1 MRGNRVGYVLAA
13 VMLAAAPSA
22 VAQGNPLDN
31 PQMRQM
37 IQRFWN
43 PVVGSGEA
51 YRSMGDPGSPEK
63 GVELALIGKEMVQ
76 GKQGYWLELAFNSPE
91 LGGVLYA
98 KDLIVPEE
106 ETPRKVIFQLPGE
119 AAMEMPVNP
128 HPGPRKVRDT
138 HMHKVGT
145 ETITVPAGT
154 FACEHWKDDDGDYW
168 TSSKLSPVTMVKSVS
183 KGNTDVLIKV
193 MSGAKSHI
201 TGAVKPWDPT
211 VFMKHMKGRGG
222 R

>member
-1 MRGNRVGYVLAA
+1 MRWNQAGYVLAA
-13 VMLAAAPSA
+13 MLLLAAPS
-22 VAQGNPLDN
+22 VQAQGNPLDT

-37 IQRFWN
+37 IRRFWN

-51 YRSMGDPGSPEK
+51 YQSTGDPDSPEK

-106 ETPRKVIFQLPGE
+106 GSPRKVIFQLPGE
-119 AAMEMPVNP
+119 APMEMPVNSN
-128 HPGPRKVRDT
+128 PGPRKVSDT

-168 TSSKLSPVTMVKSVS
+168 TSSKVSPVTLVKSVS
-183 KGNTDVLIKV
+183 KSSTDVLTKV
-193 MSGAKSHI
+193 TSGAKSHI
-201 TGAVKPWDPT
+201 TGAVKPWDPS
-211 VFMKHMKGRGG
+211 VFMRHMKQPGG
-222 R
+222 N